1 MANLKEIR
9 IGNDIGVRWFIKHN
23 NEAYSLEGKDL
34 RVILHRGTY
43 QKEVTG
49 FEISGN
55 IVQFNFYG
63 KDQDVIGT
71 YYLTLIE
78 NDMEVGMKTVDSCP
92 AFKLVTNSCAIGS
105 GTGGSAVQIETV
117 TLESSIE
124 TVISDISVID
134 NLNSDSATSA
144 LSAKQGKILN
154 QTKQATLV
162 SGTNIRTVNNKSLV
176 GDGNVAIKEGH
187 DVINDL
193 VSTRTDAALS
203 AYQGRV
209 LDEKI
214 STLDS
219 EKQDTLVSGTNIKTI
234 NNESILGEGN
244 ITIEGGGGTAGVTS
258 VNTRTGDVVLTKTD
272 VGLNNVDNTSDAN
285 KPVSTLQQTA
295 LNEKVDKVVGE
306 GLISN
311 IEKNRLA
318 NVDNYD
324 DTELR
329 ESIASKQPTLVSGT
343 NIKTINGETLLGSG
357 NILIDGGSGVA
368 GVSSVNGKTG
378 VVTLTKDDLSLGN
391 VDNTSDIDKPVSTE
405 QQMALDGKVDKV
417 VGEGLIS
424 NIEKNRLANVD
435 NYDDTELRESITNLD
450 NTKVDKVTGKSLVS
464 DTEITRLAS
473 VDNYDDTAIKTRVT
487 NVETKNSEQDTA
499 IAGKQATLV
508 SGTNIK
514 TINNESLLGEG
525 NITIEGGTTAGVTSV
540 NTRTGA
546 VTLTAEDVNLGNVDN
561 TSDADK
567 PISTATQNA
576 LDLKANTTDIPT
588 IPDIDIPAVTGGNA
602 ITDITVDATDKHKI
616 NVTKGTFLTD
626 HQDISG
632 KLDTSTYNSDKETQA
647 AKDLEQDNAIAEK
660 QATLVFSGEGQNIKT
675 VGGTS
680 LSGTGNIAVGDAN
693 VQSDWDATEGDAFI
707 LNKPTIPIIPD
718 ITIPGGDLVAGE
730 AITSLTPNGHT
741 ITATKGAFL
750 TDSDKP
756 SYIKNT
762 QVTTWTAD
770 TTYSDYGYKADI
782 ALEGVTADTYV
793 EVIFALTE
801 ATSGD
806 YAPICSSGAG
816 IVTIYSKVNTTITI
830 PTIIIEK

>member
-234 NNESILGEGN
+234 NNKSILGEGN
-244 ITIEGGGGTAGVTS
+244 ITI
-258 VNTRTGDVVLTKTD
+258 K
-272 VGLNNVDNTSDAN
+272 
-285 KPVSTLQQTA
+285 
-295 LNEKVDKVVGE
+295 
-306 GLISN
+306 
-311 IEKNRLA
+311 
-318 NVDNYD
+318 
-324 DTELR
+324 
-329 ESIASKQPTLVSGT
+329 
-343 NIKTINGETLLGSG
+343 
-357 NILIDGGSGVA
+357 
-368 GVSSVNGKTG
+368 
-378 VVTLTKDDLSLGN
+378 
-391 VDNTSDIDKPVSTE
+391 
-405 QQMALDGKVDKV
+405 
-417 VGEGLIS
+417 
-424 NIEKNRLANVD
+424 
-435 NYDDTELRESITNLD
+435 
-450 NTKVDKVTGKSLVS
+450 
-464 DTEITRLAS
+464 
-473 VDNYDDTAIKTRVT
+473 
-487 NVETKNSEQDTA
+487 
-499 IAGKQATLV
+499 
-508 SGTNIK
+508 
-514 TINNESLLGEG
+514 
-525 NITIEGGTTAGVTSV
+525 GGTTAGVTSV

-546 VTLTAEDVNLGNVDN
+546 VTLTADDVNLGNVDN

-567 PISTATQNA
+567 PVSTATQAA
-576 LDLKANTTDIPT
+576 LDNKDETT
-588 IPDIDIPAVTGGNA
+588 
-602 ITDITVDATDKHKI
+602 
-616 NVTKGTFLTD
+616 
-626 HQDISG
+626 
-632 KLDTSTYNSDKETQA
+632 
-647 AKDLEQDNAIAEK
+647 
-660 QATLVFSGEGQNIKT
+660 
-675 VGGTS
+675 
-680 LSGTGNIAVGDAN
+680 
-693 VQSDWDATEGDAFI
+693 
-707 LNKPTIPIIPD
+707 
-718 ITIPGGDLVAGE
+718 
-730 AITSLTPNGHT
+730 
-741 ITATKGAFL
+741 
-750 TDSDKP
+750 
-756 SYIKNT
+756 YIKNT
-762 QVTTWTAD
+762 QVDTWVAD

-782 ALEGVTADTYV
+782 ALEGVTADIYV

-816 IVTIYSKVNTTITI
+816 TVTIYSKVNTAITI